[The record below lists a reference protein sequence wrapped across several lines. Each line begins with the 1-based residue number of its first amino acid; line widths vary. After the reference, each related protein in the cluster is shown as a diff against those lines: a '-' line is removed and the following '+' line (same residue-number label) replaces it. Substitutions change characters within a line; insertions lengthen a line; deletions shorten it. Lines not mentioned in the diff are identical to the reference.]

1 MLNIRCSVMVIYHL
15 NVVHNAEGLKLK
27 KVKEMVKVTI
37 LNETGHT
44 ELMMSAEGAFEQ
56 IIEHPTHWAY
66 IDGELVSRE
75 ELGNV
80 NFNDVNEVV
89 LTQAIVGGDDSY
101 DE

>member
-1 MLNIRCSVMVIYHL
+1 
-15 NVVHNAEGLKLK
+15 
-27 KVKEMVKVTI
+27 VKEMVKVTI